1 MVVENSVREEII
13 KNTLDEIKQ
22 VISLE
27 NEKERQATLRSLS
40 ASLLSEKVSQ
50 KTSSTLQ
57 AYLDEISIDFKVVL
71 DTHFPQL
78 KANEKELLCLMKMGL
93 NTTEISKLQN
103 NTIAAIKSS
112 RYRIRKK
119 IGLDSKQDIIAFI
132 SETPF

>member
-1 MVVENSVREEII
+1 VVVENSVREEII